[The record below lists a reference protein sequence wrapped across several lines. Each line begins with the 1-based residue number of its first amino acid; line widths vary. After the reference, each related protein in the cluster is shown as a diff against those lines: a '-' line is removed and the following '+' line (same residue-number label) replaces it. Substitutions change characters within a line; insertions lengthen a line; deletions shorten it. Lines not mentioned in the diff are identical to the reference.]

1 MNREEGCTIIPCRTL
16 CEQDHQVLSLLYGP
30 LMGHEA
36 LALYETMLA
45 LGADEHLPHDHTPF
59 ILLGFSVD
67 RVHQQRQILERFLL
81 LRTYMDPK
89 DQSYV
94 YQLCPPMEGNAFL
107 RHEVLGRLYLN
118 QLGTKAYEAARLR
131 FAQDARD
138 TEKLVEISAVMDAA
152 ETFAGTQE
160 EAFV

>member
-94 YQLCPPMEGNAFL
+94 YQLCPPM
-107 RHEVLGRLYLN
+107 
-118 QLGTKAYEAARLR
+118 
-131 FAQDARD
+131 
-138 TEKLVEISAVMDAA
+138 
-152 ETFAGTQE
+152 
-160 EAFV
+160 

>member
-1 MNREEGCTIIPCRTL
+1 MNREEGCTIIHCRTL

-67 RVHQQRQILERFLL
+67 RVHQQRQILERCA
-81 LRTYMDPK
+81 RTWIQRISLM
-89 DQSYV
+89 SISS
-94 YQLCPPMEGNAFL
+94 
-107 RHEVLGRLYLN
+107 
-118 QLGTKAYEAARLR
+118 ARLWKAMR
-131 FAQDARD
+131 FCAMRCW
-138 TEKLVEISAVMDAA
+138 
-152 ETFAGTQE
+152 AGCI
-160 EAFV
+160 